1 MKDSKLATS
10 NSNGT
15 INDTINDS
23 GIMQEACNLAV
34 EILEAPHVASL
45 PASDVSK
52 QELIETCELA
62 CGGSCPVGSAAEQ
75 DRVSLILQGK

>member
-1 MKDSKLATS
+1 MATT

-15 INDTINDS
+15 INDTNNDTINDG
-23 GIMQEACNLAV
+23 GIMEEACNFAV

-75 DRVSLILQGK
+75 DRVFLILQGK

>member
-1 MKDSKLATS
+1 MATY
-10 NSNGT
+10 NSNVT
-15 INDTINDS
+15 INDITNDTINDS
-23 GIMQEACNLAV
+23 GIMEEACNFAV

-75 DRVSLILQGK
+75 DRVFLISPEQ

>member
-1 MKDSKLATS
+1 MATS
-10 NSNGT
+10 NFNGT
-15 INDTINDS
+15 TNDTTNDTSS
-23 GIMQEACNLAV
+23 GIMEEACNFAV

-75 DRVSLILQGK
+75 DRVFLISPEQ